1 MRLARRLL
9 LALWAGVLVTLG
21 AIVAPVLFVTLAD
34 RQLAGRIAGELFRV
48 ATWGSVASAALLL
61 ALAMRAPRPDAAAR
75 SVGVVGPALL
85 LGASEWLVRP
95 LLEAARA
102 AGGAGGAAFAAWH
115 GVSSALYLA
124 ATLWLVAE
132 LVRELRA

>member
-1 MRLARRLL
+1 VRLARRLL

-61 ALAMRAPRPDAAAR
+61 
-75 SVGVVGPALL
+75 
-85 LGASEWLVRP
+85 GASEWLVRP